1 MTLDLLHDH
10 SCSSYFISG
19 RIPLF
24 GRLKV
29 MVIRLQRNAR
39 KKIFPG
45 TLRSQLQLNS
55 SFNVEREWGDGRRNI
70 GKGKANP
77 MYEDSVFFLKDLLQ
91 EEQCFLVFHIECS
104 SMYHTA
110 AEVGCQWVLKMH
122 SNFGFEADFNFLMA
136 TILKRYELKYNQAM
150 IQRSEIVKMGDL
162 GIARRSREG
171 GGLSHM
177 VWPSH

>member
-29 MVIRLQRNAR
+29 MVIRLQ
-39 KKIFPG
+39 
-45 TLRSQLQLNS
+45 
-55 SFNVEREWGDGRRNI
+55 
-70 GKGKANP
+70 
-77 MYEDSVFFLKDLLQ
+77 DLLQ

-110 AEVGCQWVLKMH
+110 AEVGCQ
-122 SNFGFEADFNFLMA
+122 FEADFNFLMA
-136 TILKRYELKYNQAM
+136 TIL
-150 IQRSEIVKMGDL
+150 KMGDL

>member
-29 MVIRLQRNAR
+29 MVIRLQ
-39 KKIFPG
+39 
-45 TLRSQLQLNS
+45 
-55 SFNVEREWGDGRRNI
+55 
-70 GKGKANP
+70 
-77 MYEDSVFFLKDLLQ
+77 DLLQ

-110 AEVGCQWVLKMH
+110 AEVGCQ
-122 SNFGFEADFNFLMA
+122 FEADFNFLMA
-136 TILKRYELKYNQAM
+136 TILKFRELKRNKGWGIPRIELGTSHTQSENQTTRPNAQLFM
-150 IQRSEIVKMGDL
+150 IVVFFMYFWFSPMVSVNFNGL
-162 GIARRSREG
+162 VLSGPTLSGLAR
-171 GGLSHM
+171 
-177 VWPSH
+177 